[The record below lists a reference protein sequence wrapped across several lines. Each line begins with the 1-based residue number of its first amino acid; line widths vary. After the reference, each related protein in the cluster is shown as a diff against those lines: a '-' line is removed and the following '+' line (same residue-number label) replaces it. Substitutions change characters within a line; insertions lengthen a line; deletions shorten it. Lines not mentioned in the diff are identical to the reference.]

1 MPAGALAGAG
11 IAAML
16 VPAVIVAA
24 APARP
29 PAGQERQP
37 TFAVT
42 VELVTT
48 DVIPRDQ
55 AGRFVADLAR
65 DEFEVLEDGVRQ
77 DIVSFVLVHGGRT
90 FNLVRPTPPPAP
102 EGIVLPS
109 APPPPDVAGRV
120 FLIVADDLHLQAQD
134 TPHVRKVLKQIV
146 ATLVHEGDV
155 CALITTGPSAVE
167 VDYTYDRRR
176 LEAAISRVTGHGLTF
191 ADLTTTS
198 EGASGPADLRRR
210 ASAALATVYNAINAL
225 DQIHD
230 KRKVV
235 LFVSAGYDFDPF
247 PEARRGTDKVFGGRY
262 GTPARDLIEDSNP
275 FFRSPQITAD
285 VDLAAQLVEVA
296 LAANRTNASI
306 FTIDPRGP
314 GRHHRCGPAD
324 RHDGV
329 GHAPAEDAEQ
339 PPDAGRAD
347 RRGGARQ
354 PERLRTAAE
363 AGRRG
368 DERLLRPRLLF
379 QQSGPDAACATDR
392 GAGDASRGRGRGA
405 RLVRAQAEA
414 ARAGAHDGPA
424 MMAVRRAAPG
434 ALVAAGPLPARR
446 ELRPSGR
453 FRDASLGVSALA
465 REDASSGVA
474 AVRLPARRS
483 RVRPATRAS

>member
-1 MPAGALAGAG
+1 MRAVARGARRRVVSGAAVRA
-11 IAAML
+11 IVAASL
-16 VPAVIVAA
+16 VPAVIAA
-24 APARP
+24 AALARP
-29 PAGQERQP
+29 RASQERQP
-37 TFAVT
+37 TFAVS

-48 DVIPRDQ
+48 DVIPRDE
-55 AGRFVADLAR
+55 AGRFVADLTR
-65 DEFEVLEDGVRQ
+65 DDFEVLEDGVRQ

-167 VDYTYDRRR
+167 VDYTYDRKR
-176 LEAAISRVTGHGLTF
+176 LEAAISRVTGSGLTF

-198 EGASGPADLRRR
+198 EGPSGPADLRRR

-262 GTPARDLIEDSNP
+262 GTPARDLIEDTNP

-285 VDLAAQLVEVA
+285 ADLAAQLLEVA

-306 FTIDPRGP
+306 FTIDPRGL
-314 GRHHRCGPAD
+314 
-324 RHDGV
+324 V
-329 GHAPAEDAEQ
+329 GTT
-339 PPDAGRAD
+339 DAGQQID
-347 RRGGARQ
+347 MTEWSTHLRRTQGSLRMLAERTGGSALLNQNEFEPLLKQVDAATSDYYILGYYSSNPDPTRRVRRIEVRVAR
-354 PERLRTAAE
+354 PGVTVTARDSYA
-363 AGRRG
+363 
-368 DERLLRPRLLF
+368 LRPRE
-379 QQSGPDAACATDR
+379 
-392 GAGDASRGRGRGA
+392 
-405 RLVRAQAEA
+405 RA
-414 ARAGAHDGPA
+414 P
-424 MMAVRRAAPG
+424 VP
-434 ALVAAGPLPARR
+434 PL
-446 ELRPSGR
+446 
-453 FRDASLGVSALA
+453 
-465 REDASSGVA
+465 
-474 AVRLPARRS
+474 RS
-483 RVRPATRAS
+483 R

>member
-1 MPAGALAGAG
+1 MVRRRGPAGAIVVA
-11 IAAML
+11 
-16 VPAVIVAA
+16 VAA
-24 APARP
+24 AFASAAAVSSARVRP
-29 PAGQERQP
+29 PASQERQP

-48 DVIPRDQ
+48 DVIPRDE
-55 AGRFVADLAR
+55 AGRFVADLTR

-90 FNLVRPTPPPAP
+90 FNLVRPARPPTP
-102 EGIVLPS
+102 EGIVLPA

-167 VDYTYDRRR
+167 VDYTYDRKR
-176 LEAAISRVTGHGLTF
+176 LEAAISRVTGYGLTY

-198 EGASGPADLRRR
+198 EGPSGPADLRRR

-262 GTPARDLIEDSNP
+262 GTPARDLIEDTNP
-275 FFRSPQITAD
+275 FFRSAQITAD
-285 VDLAAQLVEVA
+285 SDLAAQLVEVA

-306 FTIDPRGP
+306 FTIDPRGL
-314 GRHHRCGPAD
+314 
-324 RHDGV
+324 V
-329 GHAPAEDAEQ
+329 GTT
-339 PPDAGRAD
+339 DAGQQIDMAEWGTHL
-347 RRGGARQ
+347 RRTQNSLRMLAERTGGSALVNQ
-354 PERLRTAAE
+354 NDFEP
-363 AGRRG
+363 
-368 DERLLRPRLLF
+368 LLK
-379 QQSGPDAACATDR
+379 QVDAATSDYYIIGYYSSNPDPTRRVRRIEVRVARPGVTVTAR
-392 GAGDASRGRGRGA
+392 DAYV
-405 RLVRAQAEA
+405 LKPKERA
-414 ARAGAHDGPA
+414 PVP
-424 MMAVRRAAPG
+424 AVR
-434 ALVAAGPLPARR
+434 
-446 ELRPSGR
+446 
-453 FRDASLGVSALA
+453 
-465 REDASSGVA
+465 
-474 AVRLPARRS
+474 S
-483 RVRPATRAS
+483 R